1 MVHSKNRK
9 LGSILRIIYQSKK
22 KKKLQQRIPIFL
34 EKKKV

>member
-22 KKKLQQRIPIFL
+22 KELQQRIPIFL
-34 EKKKV
+34 EKKKGV